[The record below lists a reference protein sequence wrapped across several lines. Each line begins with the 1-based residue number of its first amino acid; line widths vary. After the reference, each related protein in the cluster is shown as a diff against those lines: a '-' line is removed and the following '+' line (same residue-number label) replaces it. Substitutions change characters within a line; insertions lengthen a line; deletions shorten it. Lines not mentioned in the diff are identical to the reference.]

1 MEGRGS
7 EVQRTAIQHL
17 ISLKITHHC
26 TEYCILSSTSVL
38 YLSSQLLWIRLP
50 PTQTLTYR
58 LSLCSL
64 LSPLSYSLL
73 FSSLCLDIPTERR
86 HRGEEEDE
94 EEAEENEGEG

>member
-50 PTQTLTYR
+50 SDSNTDLQALP
-58 LSLCSL
+58 L
-64 LSPLSYSLL
+64 LSPLLSPIL

>member
-17 ISLKITHHC
+17 ISLKITHQC

-50 PTQTLTYR
+50 SDSNTDLQALP
-58 LSLCSL
+58 L

-94 EEAEENEGEG
+94 EEAEENAGEG